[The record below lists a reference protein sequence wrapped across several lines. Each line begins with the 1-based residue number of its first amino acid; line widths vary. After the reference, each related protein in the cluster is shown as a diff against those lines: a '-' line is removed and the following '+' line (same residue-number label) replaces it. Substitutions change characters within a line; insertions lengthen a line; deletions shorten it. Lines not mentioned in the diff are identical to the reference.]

1 MDTIP
6 RGVCLLINNVKFEI
20 NLATRTGSE
29 IDAFKL
35 TKLFQDFLLFQV
47 QLENDVTISKLRR
60 ILSDLQHEDHSEYSA
75 FAMVFLSH
83 GDNGGVVYC
92 SDGNA
97 ITIKEISSHFS
108 ATRCPSLYG
117 KPKLFFIQ
125 ACRGQK
131 SNQVVQLLHPQP
143 RIDTYISHFISPA
156 PNLAD
161 FLFSFATI
169 EDFAAM
175 RDLQDGSW
183 YINELICM
191 IREGARKE
199 DLSRILTKVANSV
212 SKYQHGS
219 LMQVPEHVLQLR
231 KKLYFFPRQECNFY
245 LVLI

>member
-6 RGVCLLINNVKFEI
+6 RGLCLLINNVKFEI

-47 QLENDVTISKLRR
+47 QLENDVTISKLRC
-60 ILSDLQHEDHSEYSA
+60 ILSDLQHEDHSDYSA

-125 ACRGQK
+125 ACRGQQ

-143 RIDTYISHFISPA
+143 RIDTSTYISHFTSPA
-156 PNLAD
+156 PDLAD

-183 YINELICM
+183 YINELVRI
-191 IREGARKE
+191 IRERARRE
-199 DLSRILTKVANSV
+199 DLSSILTKVANCV
-212 SKYQHGS
+212 SKYEYQG
-219 LMQVPEHVLQLR
+219 QVQVSEQRLTLR
-231 KKLYFFPRQECNFY
+231 KTLYFFPM
-245 LVLI
+245 

>member
-6 RGVCLLINNVKFEI
+6 RGLCLLVNNVNFEI
-20 NLATRTGSE
+20 NLTTRTGSE

-35 TKLFQDFLLFQV
+35 TKLFQDFLMFQV
-47 QLENDVTISKLRR
+47 QLENDVKVSKLRC

-92 SDGNA
+92 SDGKA
-97 ITIKEISSHFS
+97 ITIKEISNHFS

-125 ACRGQK
+125 ACRGQQ

-143 RIDTYISHFISPA
+143 TFDTSAYISHFTSPA
-156 PNLAD
+156 PDLAD

-183 YINELICM
+183 YINELVCM
-191 IREGARKE
+191 IRERARKE
-199 DLSRILTKVANSV
+199 DLSSILTMVANSV
-212 SKYQHGS
+212 SQYQHGS
-219 LMQVPEHVLQLR
+219 QMQVPEHVLQLR
-231 KKLYFFPRQECNFY
+231 KKLYFFPK
-245 LVLI
+245 